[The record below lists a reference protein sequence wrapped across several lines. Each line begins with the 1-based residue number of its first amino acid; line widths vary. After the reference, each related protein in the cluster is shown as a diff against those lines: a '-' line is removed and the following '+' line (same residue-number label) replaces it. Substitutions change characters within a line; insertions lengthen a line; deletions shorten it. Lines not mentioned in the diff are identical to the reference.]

1 MDRWDTALVFSKNN
15 NVCSYQLLDSGPWVF
30 GVFFIYL
37 SFFYLFI
44 FGEGGGGGDGG
55 MYFQPHIKKKDKIS
69 CPKMFGFK
77 LIHDVGYLA

>member
-15 NVCSYQLLDSGPWVF
+15 DVCSYQVLDSGPWVS
-30 GVFFIYL
+30 GVFF
-37 SFFYLFI
+37 FLFLGG
-44 FGEGGGGGDGG
+44 GEGGGGDGG

-77 LIHDVGYLA
+77 LIHDVGYLP